1 MSEPGS
7 CPPSALIHPI
17 LQQSF
22 AQIDR
27 EIGPHTFTAEE
38 YAIVQRVI
46 HSTAD
51 FEFKDLLRF
60 SPDAIAQGIT
70 ALRAGLPI
78 VVDVGMVKQG
88 VQGMIAR
95 TLGNPLFCAI
105 EQVTQPQPNR
115 TRTETGM
122 LQCSQQYPHAIYV
135 IGNAPTALL
144 ALCNQ
149 VAQAPQPP
157 ALIIGVPV
165 GFVAVLESK
174 AVLRQTAVPKIW
186 TEGRK
191 GGSAV
196 AAAIV
201 NALLLLAIRPEYDS
215 TIAEQQPTIEAVER
229 KGI

>member
-7 CPPSALIHPI
+7 RPPSALIHPI

-27 EIGPHTFTAEE
+27 EIGPHSFTAEE

-60 SPDAIAQGIT
+60 SPDAIAQAIT
-70 ALRAGLPI
+70 ALRAGVPI

-95 TLGNPLFCAI
+95 TLGNPLFCAV
-105 EQVTQPQPNR
+105 EQVPQPQPNR

-122 LQCSQQYPHAIYV
+122 LQCWQQHPHAIYV

-149 VAQAPQPP
+149 VAQAPHPP

-165 GFVAVLESK
+165 GFVAVVESK
-174 AVLRQTAVPKIW
+174 AVLRQTPVPKIW

-201 NALLLLAIRPEYDS
+201 NALLLLAIQPDDGAA
-215 TIAEQQPTIEAVER
+215 IANGEPVL
-229 KGI
+229 G